1 MTEDRQAILVV
12 DDEEVARDNLAH
24 ALRKEGYVV
33 VTCADGSAVLT
44 ALARQPFDLLLTD
57 LRMPGIDGMALL
69 EECRA
74 HYPHTKVILL
84 TGYATLDHAV
94 TAMKAGAYH
103 YLAKPF
109 RLDELREIVARALD
123 LIRLERENQELR
135 RQMEALRSGAR
146 IITQD
151 PAMLELLETARRI
164 ATTHSSVLI
173 GGESGTGKEL
183 LARFIHEHSL
193 CRGAP
198 FVAINCGALH
208 EELLANEL
216 FGHEK
221 GAFTG
226 AQTQRAGLI
235 EAAEGGTL
243 FLDEIGET
251 SPAMQ
256 VKLLRVIEERELY
269 RVGGNQ
275 PVRVDVRFLGATNRD
290 LETVVAEGRFRRDL
304 YFRLNVVDFQLPPL
318 AQRPGDIPLL
328 AQHFLLGHG
337 ARHGR
342 NLRRI
347 APDAMQLLNH
357 YGYPGN
363 VRELSNIIERGVALA
378 EGDTLEAR
386 HLPGHLHSVRISVL
400 RGPAELL
407 PTLEDEERRYILQIL
422 EYTQGNRTQAAQILG
437 IDRVSLWRKLKRL
450 AIEDKP
456 LENGG

>member
-1 MTEDRQAILVV
+1 MTEPRQAILVV
-12 DDEEVARDNLAH
+12 DDEEVTRENLVH
-24 ALRKEGYVV
+24 AFRKEGYVV
-33 VTCADGSAVLT
+33 VACAYGGAALT
-44 ALARQPFDLLLTD
+44 ALARQPFDVLLTD

-74 HYPHTKVILL
+74 HFPQTKVILL
-84 TGYATLDHAV
+84 TGFATLDHAV
-94 TAMKAGAYH
+94 AAMKAGAYH

-109 RLDELREIVARALD
+109 RLDELREIVARALE

-135 RQMEALRSGAR
+135 RQMEALRPGAR

-151 PAMLELLETARRI
+151 PGMLELLSTARRV
-164 ATTHSSVLI
+164 AATHSSVLI

-183 LARFIHEHSL
+183 LARFIHAQSP
-193 CRGAP
+193 RRNAP

-226 AQTQRAGLI
+226 AQTQRPGLI
-235 EAAEGGTL
+235 EAADGGTL

-275 PVRVDVRFLGATNRD
+275 PIKVDVRFLAATNRD
-290 LETVVAEGRFRRDL
+290 LETAVAEGRFRRDL
-304 YFRLNVVDFQLPPL
+304 FFRLNVVDFYLPPL
-318 AQRPGDIPLL
+318 VQRPGDIPLL
-328 AQHFLLGHG
+328 AQHFLLYQG
-337 ARHGR
+337 ARQGR
-342 NLRRI
+342 AMREI
-347 APDAMQLLNH
+347 APEAMQLLSH

-363 VRELSNIIERGVALA
+363 IRELANLIERGVALA

-386 HLPGHLHSVRISVL
+386 HLPGHFHSLRISVL
-400 RGPAELL
+400 RGPAAQL
-407 PTLEDEERRYILQIL
+407 PTLKEEERRYILQVM

-437 IDRVSLWRKLKRL
+437 IDRVSLWRKLKHQE
-450 AIEDKP
+450 IE
-456 LENGG
+456 